1 MLISVFTIPWPG
13 LSFYLLWES
22 SNLSRSWSFLARQGL
37 GFSYL
42 RLASFFVGLL
52 LDFSDW
58 FLKKKLILDW
68 FANIQNYLVIFLH
81 PCSALLFVAGYRSRK
96 WLKRQE
102 QKNQLLCL
110 GMVNHRLRKGFSV
123 FVSSQV
129 RSGENFSQSTGIQS
143 KLKL

>member
-1 MLISVFTIPWPG
+1 
-13 LSFYLLWES
+13 
-22 SNLSRSWSFLARQGL
+22 
-37 GFSYL
+37 
-42 RLASFFVGLL
+42 

-102 QKNQLLCL
+102 
-110 GMVNHRLRKGFSV
+110 
-123 FVSSQV
+123 
-129 RSGENFSQSTGIQS
+129 
-143 KLKL
+143 